1 MRVLGRDFG
10 EAIVTHVVRGSAKAR
25 EARAKSHAQRNVIVG
40 GNRQAALE
48 RAAKAVLE
56 KRGRELR
63 KVSSGEDPHEAG
75 KRARLGNE
83 RDIGD

>member
-1 MRVLGRDFG
+1 M
-10 EAIVTHVVRGSAKAR
+10 THIVRGSAKAR

-48 RAAKAVLE
+48 RAAREVLE

-63 KVSSGEDPHEAG
+63 RPSSGED
-75 KRARLGNE
+75 
-83 RDIGD
+83 